1 MLMLLRPVKQATS
14 SAPQPQAVL
23 PCDAERFQ
31 RRLLSPDLPL
41 GKNNLVDG
49 RSVQR
54 PMKLPQIPL
63 VGNVKKTNNTT
74 SVTFLPTPPM
84 SLMFHPNCEIGW
96 VMFAI
101 FLNISRCVWFG
112 PAMVVPLLVL
122 CVYRVQYRLR
132 VCVILV
138 PCTAI
143 LLGTL
148 RLSRTCDD

>member
-41 GKNNLVDG
+41 GKNNRIDG

-63 VGNVKKTNNTT
+63 VSNVKKHHHHFRYFLANTT
-74 SVTFLPTPPM
+74 NATDVSPKLWNTMGDV
-84 SLMFHPNCEIGW
+84 
-96 VMFAI
+96 AI
-101 FLNISRCVWFG
+101 FLNFSRSFSCIG
-112 PAMVVPLLVL
+112 GAAA
-122 CVYRVQYRLR
+122 CY
-132 VCVILV
+132 CV
-138 PCTAI
+138 PCTI
-143 LLGTL
+143 QIEGVCNTCTL
-148 RLSRTCDD
+148 YSDPARDFTPVKNLRWLNA